1 MKAFVFSIGE
11 PTTEACVW
19 SLERQGFD
27 VEVVK
32 DSSPLWAKLQY
43 IFGGDHEEDIL
54 RVDAD
59 VICNKNVQKLVNL
72 QSQAWYI
79 QCYAW
84 DWLKQDL
91 THSTPSFIR
100 KEALPAIRNH
110 LEEIIDLDRPETYLT
125 RLPEFY
131 SPRRHETANLIC
143 GLHGYAQDDY
153 ERVKRQKDKR
163 RNDIDWELFEKVQS
177 L

>member
-1 MKAFVFSIGE
+1 MKAYVYSIGE
-11 PTTEACVW
+11 TTTEASVW
-19 SLERQGFD
+19 SLERLGF
-27 VEVVK
+27 EVRVLQDK
-32 DSSPLWAKLQY
+32 TPLWSKLQVMFNE
-43 IFGGDHEEDIL
+43 IGDEDVL

-59 VICNKNVQKLVNL
+59 VICNKNILKLTEL
-72 QSQAWYI
+72 QTISWYV
-79 QCYAW
+79 QCYTW

-91 THSTPSFIR
+91 IHSTPSFIR
-100 KEALPAIRNH
+100 KEALYAIRSH
-110 LEEIIDLDRPETYLT
+110 LDEIQGLDRPETYLT

-143 GLHGYAQDDY
+143 GLHGYKQDDY
-153 ERVKRQKDKR
+153 ERVKRQKERR